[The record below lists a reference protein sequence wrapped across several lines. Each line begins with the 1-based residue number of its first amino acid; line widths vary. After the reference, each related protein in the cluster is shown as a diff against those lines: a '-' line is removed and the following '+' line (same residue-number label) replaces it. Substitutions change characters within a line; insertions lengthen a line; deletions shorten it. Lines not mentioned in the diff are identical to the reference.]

1 MSDQN
6 KLREI
11 LEALVV
17 EEFEGVVFVDDN
29 DYSKAEQAILEW
41 VNEVIGE
48 DEPETIDLVSPA
60 KNNTSGKDTTL
71 KYPVKY
77 RATIIDRNELRAEQ
91 RRRAGL

>member
-29 DYSKAEQAILEW
+29 DYSKAEQAILEFI
-41 VNEVIGE
+41 NEVIGE
-48 DEPETIDLVSPA
+48 PEDMYFTKTIPQNLQELMDYTA
-60 KNNTSGKDTTL
+60 K
-71 KYPVKY
+71 V
-77 RATIIDRNELRAEQ
+77 RANLRAEQ